1 MLRSCYFPGMR
12 PLPAMVSA
20 AIDTAELKTSLRPE
34 FYVMKAIS
42 VGVYEAKTKLPRL
55 LARVARGG
63 EVIITKHDKPVAR
76 LTSIPGEAS
85 MPLQEAL
92 EGLAQ
97 IRARVRRGPESLRD
111 LISAGRRL

>member
-1 MLRSCYFPGMR
+1 MR
-12 PLPAMVSA
+12 TLSA
-20 AIDTAELKTSLRPE
+20 WVGVAIDTGAIKTNVRPE
-34 FYVMKAIS
+34 VYIMKAVS

-76 LTSIPGEAS
+76 LTSIPREAS

-92 EGLAQ
+92 DGLAQ
-97 IRARVRRGPESLRD
+97 IRARARRGPESLKD
-111 LISAGRRL
+111 LIAAGRRL